1 MSGRFPGAVAV
12 DDQQP
17 AMERG
22 GSGDH
27 LAGVPELLSDPSIVL
42 HVYGKRHAVA
52 RRKMGHFTMLVDGPV
67 DDAAI
72 ALAKAAHSKLHW
84 TT

>member
-1 MSGRFPGAVAV
+1 MMNVLG
-12 DDQQP
+12 D
-17 AMERG
+17 

-27 LAGVPELLSDPSIVL
+27 LSGVPELLRDPSIVL

-52 RRKMGHFTMLVDGPV
+52 RRKMGHFTMLVDGAI

-72 ALAKAAHSKLHW
+72 ARAQAAHAMLRW
-84 TT
+84 TEC